1 MPETSTAPKPER
13 VDVDKQ
19 RQAEAPENSNR
30 SIGGRVK
37 NVLNRV
43 REKVSPKYAE
53 QVRTQARAD
62 AQNLSDVRAMIAAG
76 GDMDKQAALV
86 KGFQERDTKPPKP
99 SKELNKA
106 VSSETATRMKFLQD
120 LEDAGDDREKLR
132 EIYRR
137 EHLRQ
142 QGLLPM
148 SENKT
153 ETPDSPT
160 DATDQYNTTRAA
172 KIAESVY
179 RITAKSLG
187 AATALIPLTMG
198 IAAAIQNQSDV
209 AIGGYAAGAAALAGI
224 GEYIRYEYR
233 EKVIEHKR
241 NLITNKHQ
249 LTQKH
254 PKKFY

>member
-1 MPETSTAPKPER
+1 MPETSTAPKQER
-13 VDVDKQ
+13 VDVDKP

-106 VSSETATRMKFLQD
+106 VSSETATLMKFLQD

-153 ETPDSPT
+153 ETPGSPT
-160 DATDQYNTTRAA
+160 DAADQYNTTR
-172 KIAESVY
+172 
-179 RITAKSLG
+179 
-187 AATALIPLTMG
+187 AATALIPLTMD
-198 IAAAIQNQSDV
+198 IAQNQSDI
-209 AIGGYAAGAAALAGI
+209 AIGGYAAGAAALVGI
-224 GEYIRYEYR
+224 GEYR